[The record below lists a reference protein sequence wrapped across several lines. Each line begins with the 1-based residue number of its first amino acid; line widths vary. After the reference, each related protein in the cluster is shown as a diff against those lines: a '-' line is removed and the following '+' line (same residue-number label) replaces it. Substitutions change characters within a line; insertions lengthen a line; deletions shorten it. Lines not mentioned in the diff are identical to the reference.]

1 MNMRRKIGT
10 WVGDRLRKAAGIF
23 DERSQLYGDNYKH
36 FGKVMMGLF
45 PRGIELRTED
55 DFARFA
61 LYTLGIVKDTRYAQ
75 QFAKG
80 GHADSLDDGVV
91 YRTMLNEL
99 DHEIAARLE
108 EESLK

>member
-1 MNMRRKIGT
+1 MSMRKKIGT

-23 DERSQLYGDNYKH
+23 DERSQLYGDNYKF
-36 FGKVMMGLF
+36 FGQVMIGLF
-45 PRGIELRTED
+45 PRGLTLKTPD

-61 LYTLGIVKDTRYAQ
+61 LYTLAVVKDTRYAQ
-75 QFAKG
+75 QFHEG

-99 DHEIAARLE
+99 DHEIAAKLE